1 LPRRVFPLERVLRLG
16 EGELLDL
23 GEEEREDGKYSFFL
37 VVLLPRWDRFGD
49 GELLELDEVELLRDR
64 LRVGKYERLRGL
76 FLVLVEGVDRSR

>member
-1 LPRRVFPLERVLRLG
+1 MG

-23 GEEEREDGKYSFFL
+23 GEEEPEDGKYSFFL
-37 VVLLPRWDRFGD
+37 VMLLPCWDRFGG